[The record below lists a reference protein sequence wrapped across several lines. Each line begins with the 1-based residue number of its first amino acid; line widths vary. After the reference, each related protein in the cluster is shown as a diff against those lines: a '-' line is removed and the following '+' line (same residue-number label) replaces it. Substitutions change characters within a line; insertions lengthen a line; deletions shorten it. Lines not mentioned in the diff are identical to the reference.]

1 MNNNKLIL
9 VNGAKVP
16 VSRVKH
22 WRYAPQKI
30 VPLRSELETLR
41 WRTLEAIRQGWN
53 LLDASMILDQLDD
66 SFTYGSYWVNGSG
79 MDLAGYRDYLPGKF
93 DTIRKSGSGPK
104 VDIAVLYE
112 GLTPEEFPYALRLVQ
127 GDVTCLLTMKFTGAK
142 VSSMYMTDPDIYTYE
157 PTFAKGGITDSNG
170 EPRVFRHECEEADR
184 GRSMGEKELQE
195 FAVKCI
201 EQLYRE
207 AGAEIVGVYKSKY
220 KEFPNLVVKCGC
232 DLFYHRI
239 DVSERENEGAI
250 ADEDRDEFIAAAKMH
265 GAWPMV
271 LPVSFWCADTEGGDA
286 VCGGSF
292 FMKVLES
299 VIVQETQQC
308 G

>member
-16 VSRVKH
+16 VSKVKH
-22 WRYAPQKI
+22 WRYAPHKI
-30 VPLRSELETLR
+30 VPLRSELETVR
-41 WRTLEAIRQGWN
+41 WRVLEAIRQGWN
-53 LLDASMILDQLDD
+53 QLDASMILDLLDD
-66 SFTYGSYWVNGSG
+66 SFTYGSYWVNSSE
-79 MDLAGYRDYLPGKF
+79 MDLAAYRDYLPGKF
-93 DTIRKSGSGPK
+93 ETIRKSGSGPK

-112 GLTPEEFPYALRLVQ
+112 GLTPEEFPYALRLIQ
-127 GDVTCLLTMKFTGAK
+127 GAVTCLLVIKFNGVK

-170 EPRVFRHECEEADR
+170 ELRVFRHECGVDDR
-184 GRSMGEKELQE
+184 GRPMDEKEIQE

-207 AGAEIVGVYKSKY
+207 AGAEIAGVYKSEY

-239 DVSERENEGAI
+239 DVSERGNDGAV
-250 ADEDRDEFIAAAKMH
+250 ADEDRDAFIATAKMH

-271 LPVSFWCADTEGGDA
+271 LPVSFWCADTEGGEA

-299 VIVQETQQC
+299 VILD
-308 G
+308 